1 MVRRTANIAPASGI
15 VYILATVYCLYSILL
30 AFVLAVYLPFYYF
43 RERVLKKNGIF
54 LRERLAR
61 EIPSIPAGGKTL
73 WIHAVSVGEVI
84 SLQNLVRELKTRH
97 PDWTLCFSTLT
108 SAGIAVAREKLKE
121 PDAIFYLPLDFP
133 GTVKRVLRA
142 LNPAVLVLAE
152 SELWPNLLRESRRR
166 NTKILLINGRI
177 SEGSFKKYSDI
188 RPIAKS
194 LLRNVDRFLMQTAED
209 GRKLELLG
217 VEPGRFEIAGNLK
230 SEVRLPDFTPE
241 EKKEFRSG
249 LGIGETGKVIVAG
262 STRKGEEERLLRAF
276 SKAKSIRPDLRLIL
290 APRHIE
296 RAGEIERLASGL
308 GLATERRTRPGSA
321 PRWDVLVLD
330 TMGELARFYAL
341 CDAAFVGGS
350 LVEWGGHNIL
360 EPAYYGRPVFF
371 GPHMQNFAFLAD
383 SFIRAGGARIVRTDA
398 DLEDLFLLKDEDEL
412 RAMGSRA
419 AAHLASLAG
428 ATERTIRTI
437 ERFME
442 TEDRA

>member
-1 MVRRTANIAPASGI
+1 
-15 VYILATVYCLYSILL
+15 VYRLYSIFL
-30 AFVLAVYLPFYYF
+30 AVALTVYLPFYYF
-43 RERVLKKNGIF
+43 RERILKKSGLF

-61 EIPSIPAGGKTL
+61 EVPSIPTGRKTL
-73 WIHAVSVGEVI
+73 WMHAVSVGEVI

-97 PDWTLCFSTLT
+97 PDWVLCFSTLT
-108 SAGIAVAREKLKE
+108 STGISVAREKFKE
-121 PDAIFYLPLDFP
+121 ADAIFFVPLDFP
-133 GTVKRVLRA
+133 GTVKKVLRA
-142 LNPAVLVLAE
+142 LNPDVLVLAE
-152 SELWPNLLRESRRR
+152 SEFWPNLLRESRRKGA
-166 NTKILLINGRI
+166 KILLINGRI

-194 LLRNVDRFLMQTAED
+194 LLRNVDRFLVQTAED

-217 VEPGRFEIAGNLK
+217 VEPGRLEVAGNLK
-230 SEVRLPDFTPE
+230 SEVRLPDFTPDE
-241 EKKEFRSG
+241 MKEFRSG

-276 SKAKSIRPDLRLIL
+276 SRAKKSRPQLRLIL

-308 GLATERRTRPGSA
+308 GLSTERRTRPGSA
-321 PRWDVLVLD
+321 PGWDVLVLD

-341 CDAAFVGGS
+341 SDAAFVGGS

-371 GPHMQNFAFLAD
+371 GPHMKNFAFLAD
-383 SFIRAGGARIVRTDA
+383 SFIRAGGAKIVRTDA
-398 DLEDLFLLKDEDEL
+398 ELEDVFLLKDGDEL

-428 ATERTIRTI
+428 ATERTIQAI
-437 ERFME
+437 ERYME
-442 TEDRA
+442 PEGRP